1 MICPND
7 KAEMHQVKVESH
19 YGQPIIL
26 EQCNKCGGLWFDKFE
41 LHRTKLGEAEKI
53 ELLDSVSLRTPSNIQ
68 GFELICPKDQAK
80 LARFTDPYFPKSI
93 IVERCPVCDG
103 FWLNRGEFTNYQ
115 KARQELKRTK
125 ETSVEENT
133 IKEEIKQLLDAHQS
147 GSSIDTL
154 GRLGKFLSLPL
165 DELSLQ
171 PLNPEEMSPEERRNL
186 DTIINV
192 LTSILS
198 AVIPG
203 KLLL

>member
-26 EQCNKCGGLWFDKFE
+26 DQCNKCGGLWFDKFE

-53 ELLDSVSLRTPSNIQ
+53 EQLDSAILWTLSNIQ
-68 GFELICPKDQAK
+68 NPELVCPKDQVK
-80 LARFTDPYFPKSI
+80 LIRFNDQYFPKGI

-103 FWLNRGEFTNYQ
+103 FWLNRGEFTRYQ
-115 KARQELKRTK
+115 KARQALKISK
-125 ETSVEENT
+125 EKSAEEKI
-133 IKEEIKQLLDAHQS
+133 IKEDIKQLLDAHQS
-147 GSSIDTL
+147 GSNIDTL

-165 DELSLQ
+165 DEITLQ
-171 PLNPEEMSPEERRNL
+171 PLNPEEMSPEEERAYN
-186 DTIINV
+186 TILNV
-192 LTSILS
+192 ITSILS

-203 KLLL
+203 KIL